1 MSEELKVII
10 DKLDE
15 MESRFDKMET
25 RFDEME
31 TRFDKMENRFDKME
45 NRFDEM
51 ENRFDKMETRIDEME
66 TRFDN
71 KLDARLCESENMILE
86 YVDDRTKYLE
96 GKIDSIQK
104 DVNQL
109 NDKYDVLLHEQGAL
123 RVGLELAIKNSGR
136 IDVLERDVR
145 KLKNKEHIRVL

>member
-1 MSEELKVII
+1 MSEELKAII

-15 MESRFDKMET
+15 MESRFD
-25 RFDEME
+25 EME
-31 TRFDKMENRFDKME
+31 NRFDKMENRFDKME
-45 NRFDEM
+45 SRFDKMENRFDEM
-51 ENRFDKMETRIDEME
+51 ETRLDEME
-66 TRFDN
+66 IRFDN
-71 KLDARLCESENMILE
+71 KLDARLHESENMILE

-123 RVGLELAIKNSGR
+123 KVGLELAIKNSGR